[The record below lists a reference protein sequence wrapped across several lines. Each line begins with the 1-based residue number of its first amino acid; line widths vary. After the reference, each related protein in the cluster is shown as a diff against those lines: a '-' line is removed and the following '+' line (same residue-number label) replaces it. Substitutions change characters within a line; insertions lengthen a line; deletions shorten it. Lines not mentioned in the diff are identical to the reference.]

1 MRYLILA
8 ILCIGSILW
17 FTIQPVESSW
27 SETNISFTYAIC
39 GLSVVSIVILVL
51 QKQCVSFSVIDTIA
65 CLWFLYVILRAYFDP
80 AYPCAP
86 FCLRVIQMFTLYI
99 GLRLLFSSTEIPER
113 IIVAGIIICAFY
125 EVFIGAK
132 QIVYESSRHNLYAI
146 TGTFL
151 NPGPYSAFLSL
162 GLVMSSQIKKGYC
175 LPVIFAI
182 LLPATWSRAA
192 LVSAVVCLG
201 IIYWK
206 QIKQRKWTLA
216 IGGFI
221 AMIGLYFLKQ
231 GSADGRSIIYLISL
245 HCIGNAPIFGS
256 GIGSF
261 CHQYAEEMASFYHQ
275 HPSFNYQSADVIES
289 AYNSLLQI
297 GVEQGLIGIGFAII
311 LVILLFMRL
320 SKKGETLKMGLLS
333 LLIFS
338 MFSYPFDQLPYQIIF
353 ILIAAYAATER
364 REIIFSKWWKSLYQ
378 KVLLPVAALG
388 CILIFSSFVF
398 KGIKVREKAES
409 DYKMMAGITH
419 SVFIDDY
426 YELFPLMISNKHFL
440 YDFAK
445 MLSVDGRYNDSN
457 AVLRM
462 GTLVS
467 NDPMF
472 YVIQGNN
479 YSEMGLPKDAENA
492 YKKAFSIMPNRLYPL
507 YQLMLLYEKERDIG
521 KMTKMAQRVISFKE
535 KIASPATREMK
546 KKANIIAN
554 QYKINTK

>member
-1 MRYLILA
+1 MRYQIMT
-8 ILCIGSILW
+8 ILCIGYILW
-17 FTIQPVESSW
+17 FTMQPVESSW
-27 SETNISFTYAIC
+27 SETDISLTYAIC

-51 QKQCVSFSVIDTIA
+51 QKQCVSFSVIDTIV

-80 AYPCAP
+80 TYPCAP
-86 FCLRVIQMFTLYI
+86 FCLRMIQMFTLYI

-113 IIVAGIIICAFY
+113 IIVAGIILCAFY

-132 QIVYESSRHNLYAI
+132 QIINESSRHNLFAI

-221 AMIGLYFLKQ
+221 AMVGLYFLKQ

-320 SKKGETLKMGLLS
+320 SKKGGTLKMGLLS

-388 CILIFSSFVF
+388 CILIFSSFVL

-419 SVFIDDY
+419 SAFIDDY
-426 YELFPLMISNKHFL
+426 YELFPLMTSNKHFL

-479 YSEMGLPKDAENA
+479 YSEMRLPKDAEIA

-507 YQLMLLYEKERDIG
+507 YQLMLLYEKEKNHEQTRKI
-521 KMTKMAQRVISFKE
+521 AQRVADFKV
-535 KIASPATREMK
+535 KVTSPATKEMK
-546 KKANIIAN
+546 RKAIDVIN
-554 QYKINTK
+554 QNR

>member
-1 MRYLILA
+1 MRYQIMT
-8 ILCIGSILW
+8 ILCIGYILW
-17 FTIQPVESSW
+17 FTMQPVESSW
-27 SETNISFTYAIC
+27 SETDISLTYAIC

-51 QKQCVSFSVIDTIA
+51 QKQCVSFSVIDTIV

-80 AYPCAP
+80 TYPCAP
-86 FCLRVIQMFTLYI
+86 FCLRMIQMFTLYI

-113 IIVAGIIICAFY
+113 IIVAGIILCAFY

-132 QIVYESSRHNLYAI
+132 QIINESSRHNLFAI

-221 AMIGLYFLKQ
+221 AMVGLYFLKQ

-388 CILIFSSFVF
+388 CILIFSSFVL

-419 SVFIDDY
+419 SAFIDDY
-426 YELFPLMISNKHFL
+426 YELFPLMTSNKHFL

-479 YSEMGLPKDAENA
+479 YSEMRLPKDAEIA

-507 YQLMLLYEKERDIG
+507 YQLMLLYEKEKNHEQTRKI
-521 KMTKMAQRVISFKE
+521 AQRVADFKV
-535 KIASPATREMK
+535 KVTSPATKEMK
-546 KKANIIAN
+546 RKAIDVIN
-554 QYKINTK
+554 QNR